1 MKRINVDARTAKT
14 DGFAS
19 TIAGEEAMKRTNV
32 DARMAKTDGFAS
44 TIAEKEMIKTGVMTP
59 EHTE

>member
-19 TIAGEEAMKRTNV
+19 TIAGEEVPERTNV
-32 DARMAKTDGFAS
+32 DARTVRTGGFAS
-44 TIAEKEMIKTGVMTP
+44 TIVEKEMIKTGVMTP

>member
-1 MKRINVDARTAKT
+1 MKR
-14 DGFAS
+14 
-19 TIAGEEAMKRTNV
+19 MNV
-32 DARMAKTDGFAS
+32 DARMARTDGFAS